1 MTKYLRR
8 LVSIALITLV
18 VTGLAIVGSGADAF
32 SGFQRRASDALF
44 PSAKTSPE
52 IVVVGMDDEFVR
64 RYGAFPPRSVH
75 ALLARQF
82 AAAGVRVA
90 VWDVLFSPAREFD
103 DELATALADLPSVV
117 LAAIAE
123 SRPSPSDETLFDVTS
138 FEASVPLL
146 IEQPSVTVGVTEVKA
161 DRADGVVRSLPL
173 VVDRNGTLLP
183 ALSVAALREL
193 AGEQGPVLIRPDGIQ
208 VAGRFIPTE
217 GRHALRLNW
226 TAGLDPDDDSKR
238 VISAIDVVDGTISP
252 ERLQG
257 KVVFVGA
264 TDPTLKDTFPV
275 PTDKS
280 NTFPG
285 VLIHANSLNTM
296 LTSSYLAE
304 ASTTTTALWVALLAA
319 LVAFVVLFLPV
330 WLSAVLTFVIAVGFL
345 LVSFVRFDAG
355 QILNV
360 VYGLAAMAVSFVLAL
375 AVRYATETRKRRRV
389 SSLFAQYVPEEV
401 ARQLEESGHLEE
413 HMSGQRLD
421 TSCLF
426 CDLRGFTSMSA
437 TLEPAGVRKM
447 LNAFYELTTQ
457 IILESGGTVLKFVG
471 DEVFA
476 VWGAPLPVED
486 HPQVSLTCA
495 MEIQRRVAELDEEL
509 EDLHLP
515 PIAFGIGMNSGD
527 VVAAHVGGG
536 KRRQYDIVGDTVN
549 LASRLCGQAGKGEIV
564 IPESMRDRLSD
575 APEMGSMGAIALK
588 GLEEPV
594 PLYKVVVDP
603 SRAEARVPTV
613 K

>member
-1 MTKYLRR
+1 MSRYLRR
-8 LVSIALITLV
+8 LVAIALITIA
-18 VTGLAIVGSGADAF
+18 VTAAAVVGSDADVF

-52 IVVVGMDDEFVR
+52 IVVVGMDDAFVR
-64 RYGAFPPRSVH
+64 RFGALPPRSVH

-103 DELATALADLPSVV
+103 DQLATAIAGLPSVV
-117 LAAIAE
+117 LAAISE
-123 SRPSPSDETLFDVTS
+123 SSPSPSDPTLFDVDT
-138 FEASVPLL
+138 FEAPVPLL
-146 IEQPSVTVGVTEVKA
+146 ADQPSVTLGVTEVKA

-173 VVDRNGTLLP
+173 VVDRDGTLVP
-183 ALSVAALREL
+183 ALSVAALRAL
-193 AGEQGPVLIRPDGIQ
+193 AGEGGPLIIRPDGIQ

-226 TAGLDPDDDSKR
+226 TAGLDPDEDKR
-238 VISAIDVVDGTISP
+238 VISAIDVIDGTISP
-252 ERLQG
+252 ERLRD

-285 VLIHANSLNTM
+285 VMIHANALNTM
-296 LTSSYLAE
+296 LTASYLAE
-304 ASTTTTALWVALLAA
+304 ASTTTTALWVALLSAI
-319 LVAFVVLFLPV
+319 VAFTVLFLPV
-330 WLSAVLTFVIAVGFL
+330 WLSAIVTFVLAIGYL
-345 LVSFVRFDAG
+345 LFAFVRFDAG
-355 QILNV
+355 QILDV
-360 VYGLAAMAVSFVLAL
+360 VYAFTAMAAAFVLAL
-375 AVRYATETRKRRRV
+375 GVRYATETRKRRRV
-389 SSLFAQYVPEEV
+389 SSLFAQYVPEAV
-401 ARQLEESGHLEE
+401 ARQLEESGHLEA
-413 HMSGQRLD
+413 HMSGERLD

-447 LNAFYELTTQ
+447 LNSFYELTTQ

-486 HPQVSLTCA
+486 HPQVALACA

-509 EDLHLP
+509 EDLDLP

-564 IPESMRDRLSD
+564 IPEQMRDRLSSP
-575 APEMGSMGAIALK
+575 PEMGFMGAIALK
-588 GLEEPV
+588 GLDAPV
-594 PLYKVVVDP
+594 PLYKIVVDP
-603 SRAEARVPTV
+603 SRAEARVPV
-613 K
+613 VS

>member
-1 MTKYLRR
+1 M
-8 LVSIALITLV
+8 
-18 VTGLAIVGSGADAF
+18 
-32 SGFQRRASDALF
+32 
-44 PSAKTSPE
+44 
-52 IVVVGMDDEFVR
+52 
-64 RYGAFPPRSVH
+64 
-75 ALLARQF
+75 
-82 AAAGVRVA
+82 RVA

-486 HPQVSLTCA
+486 HPQVSLACA